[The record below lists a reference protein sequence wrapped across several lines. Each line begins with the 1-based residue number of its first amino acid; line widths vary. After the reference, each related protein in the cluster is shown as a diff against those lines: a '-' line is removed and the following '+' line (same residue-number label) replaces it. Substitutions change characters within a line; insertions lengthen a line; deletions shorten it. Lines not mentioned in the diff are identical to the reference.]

1 MKRSFTLIAL
11 LHEKEWRYD
20 ISDKFEG
27 FVMTHSI
34 VIFVVAFVVTNR
46 DW

>member
-20 ISDKFEG
+20 ISDIFGG
-27 FVMTHSI
+27 FVKTHSI